1 MQILFLVTLDWSKF
15 DGANGSVVSYPW
27 YPKDSIDATF
37 QSLLGAYDKGRFKY
51 VRGRF
56 CKNVCDYL
64 TKMGMHNARKVLLL
78 RCSRMWQVY
87 LVLKALSALVSKTQ
101 VDMVLQNAVQ
111 KEISELRL
119 YNVGEL
125 FFYEA
130 PSRAR
135 RVVKENDV
143 VMSTVRPY
151 LKAIA
156 YLEDVPENMIASTG
170 FAVMTSKKSFNSK
183 YLYFLVLSHWFNQTI
198 NSQSV
203 GANYPA
209 VNNDVLV
216 ATKILVPPIEEQIE
230 ISNYLSDK
238 INNIDN
244 FIKNIEA
251 QIEKLEEIRK
261 IEIYNAVTGKIK
273 VA

>member
-1 MQILFLVTLDWSKF
+1 MKDKVFVNKETLGNNTPPEYLIQYLDISNVDNNGVT
-15 DGANGSVVSYPW
+15 G
-27 YPKDSIDATF
+27 
-37 QSLLGAYDKGRFKY
+37 
-51 VRGRF
+51 
-56 CKNVCDYL
+56 
-64 TKMGMHNARKVLLL
+64 
-78 RCSRMWQVY
+78 
-87 LVLKALSALVSKTQ
+87 
-101 VDMVLQNAVQ
+101 
-111 KEISELRL
+111 ELR
-119 YNVGEL
+119 EL

-216 ATKILVPPIEEQIE
+216 ATKILVPPIDEQIE